1 MLGVAGHC
9 SKVVNPSVVR
19 RCGNCSR
26 LFDSNEKPLLKG
38 KRDRECGRK
47 IPSEEEKIFCLR
59 NKIFMITL
67 KEKPR
72 ELFKVDVW
80 LSEDTLKLGSSK

>member
-1 MLGVAGHC
+1 MVNQALLGGAETAADC
-9 SKVVNPSVVR
+9 LTQTKN
-19 RCGNCSR
+19 
-26 LFDSNEKPLLKG
+26 PLLKG

-80 LSEDTLKLGSSK
+80 LSLKLGSSK